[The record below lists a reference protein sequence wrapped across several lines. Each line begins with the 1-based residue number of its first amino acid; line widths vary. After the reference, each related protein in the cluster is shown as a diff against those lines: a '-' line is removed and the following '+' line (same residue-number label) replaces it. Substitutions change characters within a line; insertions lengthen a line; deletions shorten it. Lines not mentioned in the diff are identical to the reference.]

1 MVIGKGNHGR
11 GLAGQVMITEGMT
24 IEEMIIEGMIIEEMT
39 FGGMLGESL
48 CRILR
53 TCGVDRDCPA
63 QCSEKP
69 CGHRNR

>member
-39 FGGMLGESL
+39 FGGMLGECL
-48 CRILR
+48 RRILR
-53 TCGVDRDCPA
+53 TCRVDRDCPA

-69 CGHRNR
+69 CRHRNR